1 MIKRQ
6 NHFAYRVFL
15 WSCSQ
20 SPHTHT
26 WLGLCSCSLPRFILI
41 LTRFVE
47 HISLTGTAKQN
58 NCWASD
64 KSSCGEAER
73 VSLQR
78 HVCSLLLLVP
88 RDGRGQRG
96 SWAGTEALL
105 CPPQPKNEMF
115 VKLLLHLML
124 MTLSMSLGL
133 LALLSPFLS
142 LSVSLVKLIHSTD
155 LALSLSLSLSLP
167 LSLSDTL

>member
-6 NHFAYRVFL
+6 NHLAYRVFL
-15 WSCSQ
+15 WACSQ

-26 WLGLCSCSLPRFILI
+26 QTCFGFCSCSLPRFILI

-58 NCWASD
+58 DCWASD

-78 HVCSLLLLVP
+78 HVCCSLLLVP
-88 RDGRGQRG
+88 RDGRGQG
-96 SWAGTEALL
+96 ALGQARKL
-105 CPPQPKNEMF
+105 CVPPQPKNEMF

-142 LSVSLVKLIHSTD
+142 LLRSR
-155 LALSLSLSLSLP
+155 LSS
-167 LSLSDTL
+167 